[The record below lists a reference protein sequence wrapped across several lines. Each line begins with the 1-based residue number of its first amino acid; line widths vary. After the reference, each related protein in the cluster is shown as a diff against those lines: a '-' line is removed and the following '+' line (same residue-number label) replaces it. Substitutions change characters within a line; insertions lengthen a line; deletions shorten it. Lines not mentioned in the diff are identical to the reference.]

1 MKTHAVGRGKTEPP
15 MPASGFSKMLS
26 HINLRVSDFYSLQG
40 RIGRIDFI
48 LGLLLANSV
57 PAILY
62 YISRDQVLALGN
74 DTLYFGF
81 KSFLQLLGFSL
92 ATPFYVKRFHDLNS
106 PGYWVLIYWACLPF
120 SFEVAHLIDLIF
132 GIEINPFNEIILYI
146 IVIGL
151 LMLAVL
157 ALKRG
162 NPEKNPWGNPNNRM
176 QSNAAEPSS

>member
-1 MKTHAVGRGKTEPP
+1 M
-15 MPASGFSKMLS
+15 
-26 HINLRVSDFYSLQG
+26 
-40 RIGRIDFI
+40 
-48 LGLLLANSV
+48 ANSV

-120 SFEVAHLIDLIF
+120 SFEVVHLIDLIF
-132 GIEINPFNEIILYI
+132 GIEINPFNEIILFI

-162 NPEKNPWGNPNNRM
+162 NPEKIHGETLIIASSRM
-176 QSNAAEPSS
+176 RQSRAVDTDIMCRDTT